1 MEKHPKSIA
10 GNVFCRIFAVSEM
23 TNPVLS
29 AWGKPTPTLPK
40 INKSCRLATLVY
52 LK

>member
-1 MEKHPKSIA
+1 MKK
-10 GNVFCRIFAVSEM
+10 VRIFAVSEM

-40 INKSCRLATLVY
+40 INRVAQRQLLFI
-52 LK
+52 